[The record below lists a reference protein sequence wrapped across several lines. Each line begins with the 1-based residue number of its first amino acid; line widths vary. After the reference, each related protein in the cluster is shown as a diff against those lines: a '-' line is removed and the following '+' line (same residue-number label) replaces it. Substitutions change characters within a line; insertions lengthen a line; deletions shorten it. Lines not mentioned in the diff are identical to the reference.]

1 MATNIL
7 SIAQS
12 ALTAAQV
19 GLSTTG
25 HNIANA
31 STPGYNRQVVVQGTA
46 LAQNFGF
53 GFIGQGTEVSTVKRI
68 YNEYLGTQA
77 QSAQTS
83 KSGLDSYYAQ
93 IRQINNMLADPD
105 AGLSPAL
112 QDFFSAV
119 QGVATDPTSV
129 PSRQAALSSAESLAA
144 RFQSLSGQLTELE
157 RGVNTQIASSVTLI
171 NAYAD
176 QIASLNDAIGKAQRA
191 TGQPPNDLL
200 DQRDRLVLDL
210 NKEIK
215 ATVVKQDDG
224 AYNVFIGNGQPL
236 VVGTTTSRLVTLAS
250 PTDPQKA
257 VVGYRAGNGST
268 MVVGDASFVG
278 GTLGGL
284 MQFRSESLE
293 PAKNALGRVAIGLA
307 ATFNAQHQAGFDLS
321 GAAGGAFFNAGAPVV
336 TANSGNAVTAAITAT
351 VVNAGALTT
360 SDYSLRFDG
369 ANYTLTRLSD
379 GNTTTFATFPQTVD
393 GVQINLTGTSPAG
406 GDSFLIRPTAQGAN
420 GFSVAITDP
429 ADIAAADAP
438 GAVGNNVN
446 ALALAALQTAGTLA
460 NGTATYLGAYG
471 QMVNEIG
478 NKTRELE
485 VTSAAAGTLL
495 EQTNATL
502 QSESGVNLDEEA
514 TNLLRY
520 QQAYQAAAKVMQI
533 AKEMF
538 DMLVSIGR

>member
-1 MATNIL
+1 MAANIL

-19 GLSTTG
+19 GIGTTG

-31 STPGYNRQVVVQGTA
+31 ATPGYNRQVVVQGTA

-53 GFIGQGTEVSTVKRI
+53 GFLGQGAEVSTIKRV
-68 YNEYLGTQA
+68 YNEYLGTQV

-83 KSGLDSYYAQ
+83 KSGLDSHYAQ
-93 IRQINNMLADPD
+93 IRQINNLLADPD

-112 QDFFSAV
+112 QGFFSAV
-119 QGVATDPTSV
+119 QGVATDPSSM
-129 PSRQAALSSAESLAA
+129 PSRQAALSSAETLAG

-157 RGVNTQIASSVTLI
+157 RGVNTQIASSVTLV

-176 QIASLNDAIGKAQRA
+176 RIAGLNDAIGKAQRA

-200 DQRDRLVLDL
+200 DQRDQLVLDL
-210 NKEIK
+210 NREIK
-215 ATVVKQDDG
+215 ATIVKQDDG

-257 VVGYRAGNGST
+257 VIGYRADNGST
-268 MVVGDASFVG
+268 MIVGDTSFTG

-307 ATFNAQHQAGFDLS
+307 ETFNAQHQVGFDRS

-336 TANSGNAVTAAITAT
+336 AAHSGNNGTATITAT
-351 VVNAGALTT
+351 VANAGALTT

-379 GNTTTFATFPQTVD
+379 GNTTSFATFPQTID
-393 GVQINLTGTSPAG
+393 GVQIGLAGPAPVG

-420 GFSVAITDP
+420 GFSVAIADP
-429 ADIAAADAP
+429 AEIAAADAP

-446 ALALAALQTAGTLA
+446 ALALAALQTASTLG

-471 QMVNEIG
+471 QMVNQIG

-495 EQTNATL
+495 EQTTATL